1 VTSIWNNGGRRCVRT
16 ARLGI
21 IVSLILSTAPLVGAG
36 MEERAKEAFRELQ
49 LGYVALDEGAF
60 ETAIVH
66 YEKAR
71 DLSLGDEQRYNALF
85 GLGSAVLELGR
96 LDRARAIFDEAHE
109 LKPGEVECTFMLG
122 VTCRRQGDLS
132 AAVTYLAEA
141 AARDPNFTQ
150 AFVELGITYGA
161 LERHADAQRIC
172 QDVLTVDP
180 ENIEA
185 RLGVAVALFHQD
197 ENTASVREFREV
209 LDRDPENIRAHYG
222 YGLALFFEGDREGA
236 KKEIIYLNSHAP
248 ELGSDLYEWVFP
260 QE

>member
-1 VTSIWNNGGRRCVRT
+1 MWSNGYRRCART
-16 ARLGI
+16 TRLGV
-21 IVSLILSTAPLVGAG
+21 IVFMILATAPLIWAG

-49 LGYVALDEGAF
+49 LGYVAMDGGDF
-60 ETAIVH
+60 ETALVH
-66 YEKAR
+66 YENAR

-85 GLGSAVLELGR
+85 GLGSAALELGR
-96 LDRARAIFDEAHE
+96 LDQARGIFDEAHE

-132 AAVTYLAEA
+132 NAVTYLAEA
-141 AARDPNFTQ
+141 AARDPEFTQ
-150 AFVELGITYGA
+150 AFVELGIAYGA

-172 QDVLTVDP
+172 QDVLKTDP

-185 RLGVAVALFHQD
+185 RLGLAVALFHQD
-197 ENTASVREFREV
+197 DYAAAVSEFREV

-222 YGLALFFEGDREGA
+222 HGLALFFEGDREGA
-236 KKEIIYLNSHAP
+236 KNEIIYLNSHAP

>member
-1 VTSIWNNGGRRCVRT
+1 MSNDLRRFGARSI
-16 ARLGI
+16 RLV
-21 IVSLILSTAPLVGAG
+21 IVVFLIVATAPLVRAG

-49 LGYVALDEGAF
+49 LGYLAMDEGDF
-60 ETAIVH
+60 ETAIGH

-71 DLSLGDEQRYNALF
+71 DFSLGDEQRYNALF
-85 GLGSAVLELGR
+85 GLGSAALELGR
-96 LDRARAIFDEAHE
+96 LDQARAVFDEAHE
-109 LKPGEVECTFMLG
+109 LKPGEVECTVMLG
-122 VTCRRQGDLS
+122 VTCRRQGDLKN
-132 AAVTYLAEA
+132 AVTYLAEA
-141 AARDPNFTQ
+141 AARDPEFAQ

-172 QDVLTVDP
+172 QEVLRTDP

-185 RLGVAVALFHQD
+185 RLGLAVALFHQD
-197 ENTASVREFREV
+197 DNAAAVREFREV
-209 LDRDPENIRAHYG
+209 LDRDPENVRAHYG

-248 ELGSDLYEWVFP
+248 ELGSDLYEWVFT

>member
-1 VTSIWNNGGRRCVRT
+1 MWRNRGLRFART
-16 ARLGI
+16 IRSGI
-21 IVSLILSTAPLVGAG
+21 TVILILATAPLVWAG

-49 LGYVALDEGAF
+49 LGYVALDEGDY

-85 GLGSAVLELGR
+85 GLGSAVLELER
-96 LDRARAIFDEAHE
+96 FDQARAIFDEAHK

-122 VTCRRQGDLS
+122 LTCRRQGDLKD
-132 AAVTYLAEA
+132 AVTYLAEA
-141 AARDPNFTQ
+141 AARDPEFTQ

-172 QDVLTVDP
+172 QEALRNDP
-180 ENIEA
+180 ENTEA
-185 RLGVAVALFHQD
+185 RLGLAVALFHQD
-197 ENTASVREFREV
+197 DNAAAVLQFREV

-222 YGLALFFEGDREGA
+222 LGLALFFAGDREGA
-236 KKEIIYLNSHAP
+236 KKEIIFLNSRAP
-248 ELGSDLYEWVFP
+248 DLASDLYEWVFP

>member
-1 VTSIWNNGGRRCVRT
+1 MWSNGYLGCART
-16 ARLGI
+16 TRLAI
-21 IVSLILSTAPLVGAG
+21 IGFLILAMAPYVWAG

-96 LDRARAIFDEAHE
+96 FDRARAIFDEAHD
-109 LKPGEVECTFMLG
+109 LKPGEIECTLMLG
-122 VTCRRQGDLS
+122 ITCRRQGDLN

-141 AARDPNFTQ
+141 AARDPEFTQ
-150 AFVELGITYGA
+150 AFVELGITYQA

-172 QDVLTVDP
+172 QEVLRTDP

-185 RLGVAVALFHQD
+185 RLGLAVALFHQD
-197 ENTASVREFREV
+197 DNAAAVREFREV

-222 YGLALFFEGDREGA
+222 YGLALFFDGDREGA